1 MTTFLLVA
9 AIFIAIALA
18 CILPPL
24 LGRQKGETTASAEAS
39 NLAILQDGL
48 TELERDLR
56 NGTLPAQQYL
66 SARQDLERRVLEEG
80 RATAA
85 TPHAQSAH
93 TRRTGVALAIVIPL
107 CAAGLYWQLGTPGAV
122 TFNAAST
129 SGGNAK
135 SPQVEAMVG
144 QLAQK
149 LEKNPQDG
157 NGWALLGRSYVIMQR
172 YQESATAYARAV
184 ALIKDDADLLA
195 DFADSVAM
203 TQNRRIDA
211 KVMQIVDAAL
221 RIDPQQ
227 WKALAIAGS
236 AAFDRQDYKN
246 AVVFWQRLQARTEPT
261 SELGRIVAEN
271 IAEAQQLGG
280 IKASGKPT
288 MSPVPEGIKPLAKAA
303 TPSAPDGT
311 KSAAKPAASSAAA
324 SVRGT
329 VSLSPALAGKVAPT
343 DSLFIF
349 ARAAAGPRMP
359 LAVVR
364 RQVKDLPFTFTLDDS
379 QAMAPEMNLSKFR
392 DVIVG
397 ARISKSGSATPQSGD
412 LQGLSATVQI
422 GADNIK
428 IVIDQVVP

>member
-1 MTTFLLVA
+1 M
-9 AIFIAIALA
+9 
-18 CILPPL
+18 
-24 LGRQKGETTASAEAS
+24 
-39 NLAILQDGL
+39 
-48 TELERDLR
+48 
-56 NGTLPAQQYL
+56 
-66 SARQDLERRVLEEG
+66 
-80 RATAA
+80 
-85 TPHAQSAH
+85 
-93 TRRTGVALAIVIPL
+93 
-107 CAAGLYWQLGTPGAV
+107 
-122 TFNAAST
+122 
-129 SGGNAK
+129 
-135 SPQVEAMVG
+135 
-144 QLAQK
+144 
-149 LEKNPQDG
+149 
-157 NGWALLGRSYVIMQR
+157 
-172 YQESATAYARAV
+172 
-184 ALIKDDADLLA
+184 
-195 DFADSVAM
+195 
-203 TQNRRIDA
+203 
-211 KVMQIVDAAL
+211 
-221 RIDPQQ
+221 
-227 WKALAIAGS
+227 
-236 AAFDRQDYKN
+236 
-246 AVVFWQRLQARTEPT
+246 
-261 SELGRIVAEN
+261 GRIVAEN

-288 MSPVPEGIKPLAKAA
+288 MSPVPEGIKPLAKAV

-412 LQGLSATVQI
+412 LQGLSATVQT